1 MTHTQNAILAVLFGA
16 LAAIAL
22 TLVVMTGSPPPATP
36 PQPTPYP
43 TAAVHR

>member
-1 MTHTQNAILAVLFGA
+1 MTHTQNAIFAAVAGV

-22 TLVVMTGSPPPATP
+22 TLVVMTASPPPAAE

-43 TAAVHR
+43 PTAAHR